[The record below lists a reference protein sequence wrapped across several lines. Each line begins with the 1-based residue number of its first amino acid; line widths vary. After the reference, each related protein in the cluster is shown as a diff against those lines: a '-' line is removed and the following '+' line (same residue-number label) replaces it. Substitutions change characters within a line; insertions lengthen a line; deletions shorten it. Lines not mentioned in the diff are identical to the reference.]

1 MYPVLL
7 FDGDCAFCTAS
18 VNFLTRYIRPKAQIT
33 AWQHADLDALGVS
46 AQECQESIQWF
57 AAPGSSPLTQ
67 GRAVAAA
74 LRCGSMPWPLV
85 GRAMQV
91 PGIIQIMNAAYRLV
105 AANRFRLPGST
116 PACRL
121 PDPAASV
128 SVPAEPAGVGAVV
141 NAARGPAATTTIPTT
156 SSNSEASS
164 PATTTSATTPA
175 PAAEPQSAA

>member
-18 VNFLTRYIRPKAQIT
+18 VNFLTRHIRPKALII
-33 AWQHADLDALGVS
+33 AWQHADLVAFGVS
-46 AQECQESIQWF
+46 EQECQESIQWF
-57 AAPGSSPLTQ
+57 AEPGSSPLTQ

-91 PGIIQIMNAAYRLV
+91 PGIIQIMNATYRLV

-128 SVPAEPAGVGAVV
+128 PVPAAPARVGAVA
-141 NAARGPAATTTIPTT
+141 NAPSGPAATTTIPTT
-156 SSNSEASS
+156 STNADASTAATS
-164 PATTTSATTPA
+164 TPATAPA
-175 PAAEPQSAA
+175 PATGPSAA